1 MLRSSMKVAL
11 IGLALVLSCSQTPS
25 GSSSGNAAIAGAL
38 DAASVAALRG
48 QTLRVS
54 VVGTPSATKA
64 DTSGRFALSGLSAGS
79 ASLRFEAQGIDSTL
93 RVSGLVPK
101 QTTRVSVRISGKNV
115 TLVTGTN
122 EAALVGTIDA
132 IGTNTLTISGLEV
145 DVDDQTRIVSR
156 GATITFADLK
166 VNEPVAVDG
175 TLSDGKV
182 LAKLVNLLLP
192 ANLDHVVLQG
202 TIDSIAS
209 PDFVVSGL
217 TIVTDPNT
225 RFRRGLTFAGLQ
237 VGDHVAVQGT
247 LQPDGTVLAR
257 VVRDLDAAAG
267 QVIEVEGAI
276 TSITP
281 PDHLVIAGVV
291 TVVVNADTR
300 IEAEG
305 HHRHRGPG
313 SGGRDL
319 RTVPRSTS
327 DHGDDDDGV
336 PLTFDDLKVGDEV
349 EVEGIAQADGTVL
362 AMRIEVERN
371 EAEIDDDD

>member
-1 MLRSSMKVAL
+1 MLRSSMKVAV
-11 IGLALVLSCSQTPS
+11 IGLALVLSCSQTPN

-101 QTTRVSVRISGKNV
+101 QTMRLSVRISGKNV

-175 TLSDGKV
+175 TLSEGKV

-202 TIDSIAS
+202 AIDSIAS
-209 PDFVVSGL
+209 PNFVVSGL

-225 RFRRGLTFAGLQ
+225 RFRRGLTFADLG

-247 LQPDGTVLAR
+247 LQPDGTVLAS

-281 PDHLVIAGVV
+281 PDHLVVAGVV

-305 HHRHRGPG
+305 HHHHRGPG

-319 RTVPRSTS
+319 RTVPGSTS
-327 DHGDDDDGV
+327 DHGHDDDGA
-336 PLTFDDLKVGDEV
+336 PLTFDDLEVGDEV
-349 EVEGIAQADGTVL
+349 EVEGIAQPDGTVL